1 MVVSLGSL
9 GRGVLEPMLWF
20 PVCGGWLAMGVAVR
34 QPPVLWFGECR
45 SSRFLNEAVLES
57 IPPLFGQR
65 GVWEEVKTMANV
77 LNLQTDV
84 VEVTQEA
91 KVSRYISWRF
101 WCW

>member
-1 MVVSLGSL
+1 
-9 GRGVLEPMLWF
+9 
-20 PVCGGWLAMGVAVR
+20 
-34 QPPVLWFGECR
+34 
-45 SSRFLNEAVLES
+45 
-57 IPPLFGQR
+57 
-65 GVWEEVKTMANV
+65 MANV